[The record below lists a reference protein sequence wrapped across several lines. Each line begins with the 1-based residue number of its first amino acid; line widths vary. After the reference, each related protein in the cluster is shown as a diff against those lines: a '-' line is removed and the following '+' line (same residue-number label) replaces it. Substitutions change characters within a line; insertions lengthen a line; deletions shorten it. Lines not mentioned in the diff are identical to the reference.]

1 MMMSS
6 PNTLCTDATLTT
18 TTTTSSFVSRDP
30 EMAYAELSRQ
40 FRRRRRVGDDG
51 GEGEKNTTAAA
62 EEEARMRALSRALE
76 DLTNMTTREG
86 WTLDDVRSSVAIAK
100 KLIERGGD
108 EENESIEKRHFGYSI
123 LQRLLS
129 AAETTPARGEE
140 DAAFA
145 LKNEFMNII
154 SNELQLT
161 ARNGAREPYPLKS
174 KVAQITAEFI
184 KREGSVAWIAFSETV
199 ARMLRS
205 VDAYE
210 CELGAIIAK
219 YVAEDVALHSDE
231 VFADKVR
238 DLLGGMTQTIG
249 EVTGAMREAWE
260 KHFSTNNNNNNNNN
274 SNNTSP
280 EMQKASE
287 NCALAVLEAVSVYAE
302 WAPLVPL
309 VRSGLVDVC
318 CMALL
323 VRFFLFSL
331 CSFMPMMIRIFWINH
346 PNIHREDIFTKTYM
360 LEATVFIAPARISF
374 SLSLRVC
381 ACVCVCLCGMY

>member
-30 EMAYAELSRQ
+30 EMAYAELSLQ
-40 FRRRRRVGDDG
+40 FRRRPRGRDDG
-51 GEGEKNTTAAA
+51 GERNAAA

-260 KHFSTNNNNNNNNN
+260 KHFSTNNNNNNNSN

-323 VRFFLFSL
+323 VRFFF
-331 CSFMPMMIRIFWINH
+331 
-346 PNIHREDIFTKTYM
+346 
-360 LEATVFIAPARISF
+360 V
-374 SLSLRVC
+374 LSLLFY
-381 ACVCVCLCGMY
+381 ADDDTHFLDQPSEHPS

>member
-1 MMMSS
+1 
-6 PNTLCTDATLTT
+6 
-18 TTTTSSFVSRDP
+18 
-30 EMAYAELSRQ
+30 
-40 FRRRRRVGDDG
+40 
-51 GEGEKNTTAAA
+51 
-62 EEEARMRALSRALE
+62 MRALSRALE

-260 KHFSTNNNNNNNNN
+260 KHFSTNNNNNNNSN

-323 VRFFLFSL
+323 VRFFFCSLFALL
-331 CSFMPMMIRIFWINH
+331 CR
-346 PNIHREDIFTKTYM
+346 
-360 LEATVFIAPARISF
+360 
-374 SLSLRVC
+374 
-381 ACVCVCLCGMY
+381 

>member
-1 MMMSS
+1 MMSS
-6 PNTLCTDATLTT
+6 PNPDATLT

-51 GEGEKNTTAAA
+51 GGGEKNTTAAA

-260 KHFSTNNNNNNNNN
+260 KHFSTNNNNNNNSN

-331 CSFMPMMIRIFWINH
+331 CSIVPMMIRNFWINH

>member
-1 MMMSS
+1 M
-6 PNTLCTDATLTT
+6 NTNNATTGTTT
-18 TTTTSSFVSRDP
+18 TTTTSFLCNP
-30 EMAYAELSRQ
+30 EMAYAELSLQ
-40 FRRRRRVGDDG
+40 FRRRPRGRDDG
-51 GEGEKNTTAAA
+51 GERNAAA

-76 DLTNMTTREG
+76 DLTTTREG
-86 WTLDDVRSSVAIAK
+86 RTLDVRSSVAIAK
-100 KLIERGGD
+100 KLIERGD
-108 EENESIEKRHFGYSI
+108 EEENESIEKRHFGYSI

-129 AAETTPARGEE
+129 AAETPARGEKEE
-140 DAAFA
+140 DAFA

-260 KHFSTNNNNNNNNN
+260 KHFSMNNNNNNNNNN

-280 EMQKASE
+280 DMQKASE

-331 CSFMPMMIRIFWINH
+331 CSIVPMMIRNFWINH

-381 ACVCVCLCGMY
+381 VCVCVCVCLCGIY